1 MEILRIASTTP
12 QAVIT
17 VTDPSTEYGYSILDL
32 SDRTVTSGNVTSNSS
47 SEVTISF
54 STSYD
59 SEYQVTI
66 DGSEHYY
73 SVVRPYVDPNTLGS
87 TEAEI
92 AEYTLHEELARAIVD
107 AVVPEGFY
115 YRKKIVDTVGLGGDY
130 LPLWVN
136 AKKLLKLYEN
146 NVLVY
151 DSSDLES
158 YTTMYKLTDD
168 KTAITTD
175 YDGMIN
181 KSEGTQL
188 VLPQAMSDLW
198 DMKFGYRGF
207 ANSFDYTLV
216 LEVGYKSLPSDIK
229 RAVSLMIDDIK
240 CDRLN
245 YAGRYIKDYNTD
257 QFKIKFDD
265 KVFEGTGNLIVDK
278 ILSKYAKSIRTVGVL

>member
-1 MEILRIASTTP
+1 MANVGTP
-12 QAVIT
+12 TSIVLIPVSAAV
-17 VTDPSTEYGYSILDL
+17 
-32 SDRTVTSGNVTSNSS
+32 SGP
-47 SEVTISF
+47 I
-54 STSYD
+54 
-59 SEYQVTI
+59 
-66 DGSEHYY
+66 
-73 SVVRPYVDPNTLGS
+73 
-87 TEAEI
+87 
-92 AEYTLHEELARAIVD
+92 
-107 AVVPEGFY
+107 
-115 YRKKIVDTVGLGGDY
+115 
-130 LPLWVN
+130 
-136 AKKLLKLYEN
+136 
-146 NVLVY
+146 
-151 DSSDLES
+151 
-158 YTTMYKLTDD
+158 
-168 KTAITTD
+168 
-175 YDGMIN
+175 
-181 KSEGTQL
+181 